1 MEGLV
6 NNVAIEDD
14 LLFKIDDHEKRI
26 CEHDTRLNNQGEKI
40 HGLEVKNATYDE
52 RFNSIDSQFDSI
64 KTTLVRF
71 EGNYLQSASSMTNLM
86 TQIFLNTNNN
96 NTEIIKT
103 KDTNNAEVIKT
114 KDNNRNRVVL
124 KGLAILGGVTTLLIL
139 GYFAGRGIYIQ
150 PVQ

>member
-124 KGLAILGGVTTLLIL
+124 KGLAIFGGVVTLLIL